1 MKTLIICL
9 FLVCASLLGEAQT
22 NFVKN
27 GDFERYDTCPY
38 ELDQLSKAKFWRPPV
53 DSLWNHPGEYNNECS
68 NYAPDK
74 SCHVPDNTHFFQYA
88 HSGLGMTTLHLFYDK
103 TLPAPP
109 LTYGYPYNY
118 RDYAQVRLYKN
129 LRAGISYCVSF
140 WVNKTEA
147 YCYAHNKIGAYLDDG
162 SINSAVDSPG
172 KEITS
177 VMPQVYTN
185 TVVGDTQNWVKVE
198 GTFTAA
204 GNENTITIGNF
215 FPNSAM
221 TVISGDCWLGGLP
234 QYSYYLFDDISVV
247 PVGTKANAGPDRWVE
262 LGKTLEIGPVEDSTA
277 RGMDCRWYH
286 KGTLID
292 SGNVIRVAANT
303 TKYAVDT
310 YVVVQTLCGIVTRDT
325 MLLRTVGLGFT
336 EASSGTET
344 KTAYSLFP
352 NPAGSEFFIRQ
363 HVPNEQAVS
372 VKIYSA
378 IGSLVYQSTG
388 SFVNGSLKVS
398 MGQQAQGLYLICIDD
413 GSGKNTCL
421 RFVLK

>member
-9 FLVCASLLGEAQT
+9 FLVCASLVGGAQT
-22 NFVKN
+22 NYVKN
-27 GDFERYDTCPY
+27 GDFERYDTCPDTW
-38 ELDQLSKAKFWRPPV
+38 DQLWLAKYWHSTV
-53 DSLWNHPGEYNNECS
+53 DSLWAHLGEYYNQCS
-68 NYAPDK
+68 NTLLDK
-74 SCHVPDNTHFFQYA
+74 TCHVPENTSFYQNTH
-88 HSGLGMTTLHLFYDK
+88 SGSGFIGLHLYYDK
-103 TLPAPP
+103 TAPAPP
-109 LTYGYPYNY
+109 SPLPYNY
-118 RDYAQVRLYKN
+118 RDYAQVRLHKT
-129 LRAGISYCVSF
+129 LKTGALYCVSF
-140 WVNKTEA
+140 WVAKIEA

-162 SINSAVDSPG
+162 SINSAVDSPA

-286 KGTLID
+286 KGALID

-336 EASSGTET
+336 EVSSGTET
-344 KTAYSLFP
+344 ETAYSLFP
-352 NPAGSEFFIRQ
+352 NPAGAEFFIRQ

-372 VKIYSA
+372 VKVYSA
-378 IGSLVYQSTG
+378 VGSLVHQSTG

-398 MGQQAQGLYLICIDD
+398 MGQQAKGLYLICIDD

>member
-38 ELDQLSKAKFWRPPV
+38 HWDQLTLAKFWRPLV
-53 DSLWNHPGEYNNECS
+53 DSAFEHPGEYNNACFATS
-68 NYAPDK
+68 GGTSVN
-74 SCHVPDNTHFFQYA
+74 VPENVSFYQNG
-88 HSGLGMTTLHLFYDK
+88 HSGKGLLSIVLYYDK
-103 TLPAPP
+103 TLPPSP
-109 LTYGYPYNY
+109 LGSPLNY
-118 RDYAQVRLYKN
+118 RDYAQVKLHN
-129 LRAGISYCVSF
+129 SLTAGKSYCVSF

-162 SINSAVDSPG
+162 SINSAVDSPA

-286 KGTLID
+286 KGALID

-344 KTAYSLFP
+344 EIAYSLFP

-372 VKIYSA
+372 VKVYSA